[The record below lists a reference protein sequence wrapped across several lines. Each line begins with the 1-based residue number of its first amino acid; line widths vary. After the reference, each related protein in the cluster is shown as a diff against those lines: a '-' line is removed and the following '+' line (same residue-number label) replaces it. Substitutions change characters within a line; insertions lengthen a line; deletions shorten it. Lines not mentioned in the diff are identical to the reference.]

1 MPNRA
6 NGNQM
11 DFIHSIPNNC
21 WCLIGFEF
29 SRYRPFVVM
38 PIPNSNLILLVKD
51 KNCPP
56 LAEDRYYRM
65 TVESNEYK
73 YDTSCNS
80 EMTPCLT
87 CFKATNRKLYRR
99 RPASCIS
106 QNKNVRSISLFK
118 WVVYLSVVRILILPG
133 IWNTT
138 MWTREHNINQLNSP
152 SISNVYRSNSLTTA
166 CIQWAIVFFNCI
178 INLSK

>member
-1 MPNRA
+1 
-6 NGNQM
+6 M
-11 DFIHSIPNNC
+11 DFIHSIPNIS

-56 LAEDRYYRM
+56 GAEDRYYRM
-65 TVESNEYK
+65 TVESEEYK
-73 YDTSCNS
+73 YDTSCSS
-80 EMTPCLT
+80 ETTPCLT
-87 CFKATNRKLYRR
+87 CFKANNRKLFRR

-118 WVVYLSVVRILILPG
+118 WVVCIYLLYVFLSCQESEIQQCGHGNTISISLILLVLAMFIG
-133 IWNTT
+133 QI
-138 MWTREHNINQLNSP
+138 L
-152 SISNVYRSNSLTTA
+152 
-166 CIQWAIVFFNCI
+166 
-178 INLSK
+178 